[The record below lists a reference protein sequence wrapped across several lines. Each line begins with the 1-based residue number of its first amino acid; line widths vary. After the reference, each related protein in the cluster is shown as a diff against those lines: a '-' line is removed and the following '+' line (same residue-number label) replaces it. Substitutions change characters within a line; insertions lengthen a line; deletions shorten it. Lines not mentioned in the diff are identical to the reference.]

1 MSKISAVIITFNE
14 ESYIGKCLESL
25 KDLADEIVVIDSF
38 STDAT
43 EEICRKYNV
52 RFISHAFEG
61 YVEQKNYAVSQ
72 AKYRH
77 VLSLDADEALSE
89 ELKKS
94 ILEIKDNIVY
104 DGYYVNRRNNYCG
117 KWMIQSPF
125 IPDRHMR
132 LFDSSKGRWKGINP
146 HDKFRLDPGTKC
158 KKLKGFLL
166 HWNYASFDEHRDRM
180 KRYSDITAAEYFKNG
195 KKTGPFTGLLHMIW
209 RFFRAYII
217 EGGFLNGYKGFVFCK
232 VTAWSSFLK
241 YSKLR
246 QLNLLAKNN

>member
-14 ESYIGKCLESL
+14 EAYIGNCLESL
-25 KDLADEIVVIDSF
+25 KDLADEIVVVDSF

-89 ELKKS
+89 ELNKS
-94 ILEIKDNIVY
+94 ILEIKDNMVY
-104 DGYYVNRRNNYCG
+104 DGYYVNRHNNYCG

-146 HDKFRLDPGTKC
+146 HDKFRLDPGTKS

-195 KKTGPFTGLLHMIW
+195 KKTGPFTGHLHMIW

-232 VTAWSSFLK
+232 LTAWSSFLK

-246 QLNLLAKNN
+246 QLNKQVKNN

>member
-1 MSKISAVIITFNE
+1 MSEISAVIITFNE
-14 ESYIGKCLESL
+14 ESYIEKCLESL

-38 STDAT
+38 STDGT
-43 EEICRKYNV
+43 EKICRKYNA

-61 YVEQKNYAVSQ
+61 YVEQKNFAVSQ

-77 VLSLDADEALSE
+77 VLSLDADEALSD
-89 ELKKS
+89 ELRKS
-94 ILEIKDNIVY
+94 ILEIKGNIVY

-117 KWMIQSPF
+117 RWMIQSPL

-132 LFDSSKGRWKGINP
+132 LFDPSKGRWKGINP
-146 HDKFRLDPGTKC
+146 HDKFMLDPGTKS
-158 KKLKGFLL
+158 KKLKGSLL

-195 KKTGPFTGLLHMIW
+195 KRTGPFTGYLHLVW
-209 RFFRAYII
+209 RFFRAYVI
-217 EGGFLNGYKGFVFCK
+217 EGGFLNGYRGYVFCK

-246 QLNLLAKNN
+246 RLNMLAKNN

>member
-14 ESYIGKCLESL
+14 EAYIGNCLESL
-25 KDLADEIVVIDSF
+25 KDLADEIVVVDSF

-94 ILEIKDNIVY
+94 ILEIKDNMVY
-104 DGYYVNRRNNYCG
+104 DGYYVNRHNNYCG

-146 HDKFRLDPGTKC
+146 HDKFRLDPGTKS
-158 KKLKGFLL
+158 KKLKGLLL
-166 HWNYASFDEHRDRM
+166 H
-180 KRYSDITAAEYFKNG
+180 
-195 KKTGPFTGLLHMIW
+195 
-209 RFFRAYII
+209 
-217 EGGFLNGYKGFVFCK
+217 
-232 VTAWSSFLK
+232 
-241 YSKLR
+241 
-246 QLNLLAKNN
+246 